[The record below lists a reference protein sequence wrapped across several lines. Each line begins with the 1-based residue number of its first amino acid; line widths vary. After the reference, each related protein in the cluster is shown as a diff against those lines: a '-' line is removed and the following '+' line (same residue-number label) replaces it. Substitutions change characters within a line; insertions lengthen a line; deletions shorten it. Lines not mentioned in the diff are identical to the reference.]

1 MLWGTTG
8 NGRASRRG
16 ETVRPRREEALLST
30 AGSIVLLAAA
40 VAALIW
46 LPRIGFLVPPALG
59 AVAIGAGLLAP
70 RAGLHALSPLLAPL
84 GFVLAA
90 VPLAVLLDELG
101 FFEELARRI
110 GAGRHYLGA
119 CWVLAGLVTMLLNL
133 DAAVVMLTPLY
144 LRLAER
150 RRVDALALCLQPLLL
165 SCLASSALPIS
176 NLTNL
181 IATPALGLSSVGFLM
196 HLGLP
201 TLAATAVGWL
211 AYLRLP
217 QVAGVAAIAPTPS
230 SRLSADRRALV
241 LGGIIVAAC
250 VTGFL
255 ATSDLGGSP
264 WEVAVGGDL
273 VLVAL
278 TRRLPLRV
286 VPWKSVG
293 TVLGLGALAAAIAHQ
308 LSLASLFGSSS
319 PLGMLRDLGMLS
331 VGANA
336 LNNLPALLVSLPH
349 LSAHPSWSTWAVL
362 LGANVAPLALPS
374 GTLASLLWLETV
386 RRLGVPFGERE
397 YLGLAWKVALPALVA
412 AAAALVALRALL
424 ATP

>member
-1 MLWGTTG
+1 M
-8 NGRASRRG
+8 
-16 ETVRPRREEALLST
+16 LST
-30 AGSIVLLAAA
+30 AGSILLLVAA

-46 LPRIGFLVPPALG
+46 LPRIGFLIPPVLG
-59 AVAIGAGLLAP
+59 AVAIGAGLLGP
-70 RAGLHALSPLLAPL
+70 RASLHALSPLLAPL

-110 GAGRHYLGA
+110 SAGRHYLGA

-181 IATPALGLSSVGFLM
+181 IATPALGLSSVGFVV

-201 TLAATAVGWL
+201 TLAATGVGWL

-217 QVAGVAAIAPTPS
+217 RLAGIAAATPAS
-230 SRLSADRRALV
+230 PSRLSADRRALV

-250 VTGFL
+250 VAGFL
-255 ATSDLGGSP
+255 ATSDLGGAP

-273 VLVAL
+273 VLIAL
-278 TRRLPLRV
+278 TRRVPLRV

-293 TVLGLGALAAAIAHQ
+293 TVLGLGILAASIAHRLALAG
-308 LSLASLFGSSS
+308 LFGTSS
-319 PLGMLRDLGMLS
+319 PLGMLRDLGVAS
-331 VGANA
+331 IGAN
-336 LNNLPALLVSLPH
+336 LVNNLPALLVSLPH
-349 LSAHPSWSTWAVL
+349 LPAHPSWSAWAVL

-386 RRLGVPFGERE
+386 HRLGVSFSERE
-397 YLGLAWKVALPALVA
+397 YLALAWKVALPSLIA
-412 AAAALVALRALL
+412 AAAALLALRTMLP
-424 ATP
+424 TP